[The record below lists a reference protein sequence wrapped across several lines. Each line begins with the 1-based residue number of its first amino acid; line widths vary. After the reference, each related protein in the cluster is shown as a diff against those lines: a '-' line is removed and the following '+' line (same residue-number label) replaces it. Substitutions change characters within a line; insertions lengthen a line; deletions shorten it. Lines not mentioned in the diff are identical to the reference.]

1 MEFCSS
7 FSFVIHSLLN
17 FYMKSFFPPPN
28 LITHVV
34 SPMPSEAE
42 SLTRW
47 KTKQL
52 TNHHFWAECIRKW
65 WFPPGRIH
73 HHHLHSLTTTRTPR
87 ASRLKNNHQHRSA
100 RESFYVL
107 FITWINFL
115 IIISPCLAF
124 IHPSIPPSQALH
136 TRKKKTKQNSRTF
149 CFMIFTHILSFSFW
163 RLTGSERPTTGF
175 VTKEITSGESS
186 CFDIAC
192 RNTSCCI
199 DLATCNFVTS
209 FEQ

>member
-1 MEFCSS
+1 MMIPSWS
-7 FSFVIHSLLN
+7 H
-17 FYMKSFFPPPN
+17 P
-28 LITHVV
+28 
-34 SPMPSEAE
+34 SP
-42 SLTRW
+42 SLTLSHDNENPPSLSTK
-47 KTKQL
+47 KT
-52 TNHHFWAECIRKW
+52 
-65 WFPPGRIH
+65 
-73 HHHLHSLTTTRTPR
+73 
-87 ASRLKNNHQHRSA
+87 HQHRSA

-124 IHPSIPPSQALH
+124 IHPSIPPSQALD
-136 TRKKKTKQNSRTF
+136 TRKKTKQNSRTF